1 MKSLYLLIILYH
13 ELTSC
18 KSIKGISLFE
28 EKEKK
33 DENVIATIT
42 TDDES
47 ELKKLFSIYIN

>member
-33 DENVIATIT
+33 DENVISTIT